1 MCPSASC
8 LVLTVLF
15 VLFVS
20 FFGGGEVQ
28 GLEVGV
34 MDSLAFEFRGF
45 FMVFWWVF
53 GGGVEGG

>member
-1 MCPSASC
+1 MPEC
-8 LVLTVLF
+8 LLSRSHCF
-15 VLFVS
+15 VRS
-20 FFGGGEVQ
+20 FCFFFWGGEVQ